1 LTVRFSHVRKV
12 ASRDLLSYLRHSFE
26 PTEPDEIAENI
37 EVLQLSL
44 SPPAEDTVFGHL
56 LNKWSTFRS

>member
-12 ASRDLLSYLRHSFE
+12 DSRDLLSYLRHSFE
-26 PTEPDEIAENI
+26 PTKPDEIAENI

-44 SPPAEDTVFGHL
+44 SPPAEDNHVWAFIE
-56 LNKWSTFRS
+56 